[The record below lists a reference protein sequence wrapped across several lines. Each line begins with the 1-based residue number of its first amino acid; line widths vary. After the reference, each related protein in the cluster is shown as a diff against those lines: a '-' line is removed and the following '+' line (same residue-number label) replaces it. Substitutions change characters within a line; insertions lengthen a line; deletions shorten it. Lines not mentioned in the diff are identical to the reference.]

1 MEDQE
6 AVESVPLTPGLSK
19 DEKKPTEIETKSSL
33 NSHYGHKIGFLSTFS
48 LILNAGVMIYAHLG
62 TSAVIV
68 SSQEPLTPVPTLS
81 PSVSMAPVPI
91 VVDEEEGGAPVELP
105 EPVGNCDDNDFEI
118 WRTGG
123 KNDRVT
129 MSDYCSKT
137 YDGSGCLFD
146 VSCNQECFQL
156 EYLYSPT
163 CSSCFADLPSCGF
176 RQGCALSCAAN
187 SFSDRC
193 AECNI
198 PCTDELAI
206 CLGFPEI
213 TEEMGEA
220 VTNETFSLNET
231 ETGNSTLV
239 AESPNTM
246 TYEVIENAPNSC
258 ADIDTDIIDEFYE
271 VYVVLFWDS
280 VKTAWENDAKILAV
294 IIIIFSGVWPY
305 AKNIILI
312 LIWYTPMTDS
322 QRSTSL
328 IWLKYLSKYTLVD
341 VYAIIMI
348 MVGTLL
354 RISIGG
360 VEVLTRAEPRGA
372 ILAFLVATLWEFIQ
386 IEWTIHKHEKL
397 MTYEDEAQTEDSPS
411 ILTSLKCR
419 D

>member
-1 MEDQE
+1 MIFSILTRLTWCLLVPLLVLYRIRPNQGRTSNTNIQHHSSNKTSHLSLLYTVLYLTLVYKEFFGYLFIETPRTMEDQE
-6 AVESVPLTPGLSK
+6 AVESVPLTPDLSK
-19 DEKKPTEIETKSSL
+19 DDKKPTEIETKSSL

-91 VVDEEEGGAPVELP
+91 VVDEEEGGAPVEPP

-193 AECNI
+193 AECNV

-220 VTNETFSLNET
+220 TTNETFSLNET

-246 TYEVIENAPNSC
+246 TYEVIENPPNSC
-258 ADIDTDIIDEFYE
+258 ADIDTDNIDEFYE

-294 IIIIFSGVWPY
+294 IIIIFSGVWV
-305 AKNIILI
+305 
-312 LIWYTPMTDS
+312 
-322 QRSTSL
+322 SL
-328 IWLKYLSKYTLVD
+328 S
-341 VYAIIMI
+341 
-348 MVGTLL
+348 
-354 RISIGG
+354 
-360 VEVLTRAEPRGA
+360 
-372 ILAFLVATLWEFIQ
+372 
-386 IEWTIHKHEKL
+386 
-397 MTYEDEAQTEDSPS
+397 
-411 ILTSLKCR
+411 
-419 D
+419 